1 MLVLYCAYLRTHVH
15 ICCVQ
20 AALEAAEQRGVEGTD
35 LTYIVAP
42 SMENQLGVCEGLRRA
57 LSDRQRQEASELGVL
72 GPDATLEEY
81 EAALFGDPV
90 GVYALVL
97 CVDLL

>member
-1 MLVLYCAYLRTHVH
+1 MLGLRTRVHV
-15 ICCVQ
+15 CCVQ
-20 AALEAAEQRGVEGTD
+20 AALEAAELRGVEGTE

-72 GPDATLEEY
+72 GPMRLWRSTRL
-81 EAALFGDPV
+81 
-90 GVYALVL
+90 L
-97 CVDLL
+97 CSGTRYVFLL